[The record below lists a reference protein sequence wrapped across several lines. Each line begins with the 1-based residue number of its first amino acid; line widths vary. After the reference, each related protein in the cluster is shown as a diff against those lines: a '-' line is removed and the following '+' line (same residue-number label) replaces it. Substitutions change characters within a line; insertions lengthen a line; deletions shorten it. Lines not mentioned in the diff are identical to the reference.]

1 METIN
6 RQNILIGIMSITTII
21 RVSIVLVIQI
31 TEFENVGSAQGQV
44 SNSKSSVT
52 PQRKAAMYSLNNPK
66 LKFVNFTES
75 KICDI
80 TPTPT
85 NDISSEYYRKS
96 NKNRS

>member
-1 METIN
+1 
-6 RQNILIGIMSITTII
+6 MSITTII

-31 TEFENVGSAQGQV
+31 TEFENVGSAQRQV
-44 SNSKSSVT
+44 SNSKSSIT

-75 KICDI
+75 KIRDI

-85 NDISSEYYRKS
+85 NNISSEYYRKS
-96 NKNRS
+96 NKDRSRDPIA

>member
-1 METIN
+1 
-6 RQNILIGIMSITTII
+6 MSITTII

-31 TEFENVGSAQGQV
+31 REFENVGSAQGQV

-80 TPTPT
+80 TP
-85 NDISSEYYRKS
+85 SEYYRKS